1 MGTENERYRFE
12 DTNEGMKSLY
22 INSMILALM
31 AESGLSKSIGGRAF
45 QSLGN
50 LLK

>member
-1 MGTENERYRFE
+1 MKSIYGFE
-12 DTNEGMKSLY
+12 DTNEVMKSLY